1 MCYSYINSRKML
13 NIVEVSILYD
23 VEAQDSLCQIHYAK
37 TDAFSSIYI
46 RVSHFQSPKATRSFS
61 NLTL

>member
-1 MCYSYINSRKML
+1 ML

-37 TDAFSSIYI
+37 TDAIFLHLYSSI
-46 RVSHFQSPKATRSFS
+46 
-61 NLTL
+61 TLSEP